1 MEKTFHLLAGHFI
14 DGTGCSI
21 KKQVLLSV
29 RDGSILSL
37 EELRPGDI
45 EGLGKIPFLD
55 FSDCTVLPGLVDAH
69 VHLTMSGTVD
79 PRLREHQLDF
89 SYEEAEQAISKHLF
103 QHLSH
108 GVVAVRDGGDAS
120 GYSLR
125 YKLAGTS
132 PSPAPVR
139 YRVAGKAW
147 HAPGRYGRLIG
158 RSPEK
163 GRTLAESI
171 TQEPVGPDHIK
182 IVNSGLNSLKQ
193 FGKMTPPQFGSA
205 ELKAAIAAGLRRG
218 WKTMVHAN
226 GDLPVA
232 QALDAGC
239 HSIEHGFFMGRSNLE
254 RIRDLRVYWTP
265 TACTMKAYWE
275 QLPSDGV
282 EVDISRRNLDHQM
295 EQISYALRI
304 GAPLTVGTDSGG
316 LGLHHGASII
326 EELKLFV
333 SAGFSLEGAIQCASS
348 NGAQLLGL
356 DKTLGTLRPG
366 LGATFLVVKG
376 APSSLLTTLQH
387 PVGVYV
393 DGVPSVENLPDPCD
407 CTV

>member
-21 KKQVLLSV
+21 KKKVLLSV

-37 EELRPGDI
+37 KEVRPGDM
-45 EGLGKIPFLD
+45 ERFGEPPFLD

-79 PRLREHQLDF
+79 PGLREHQLDF
-89 SYEEAEQAISKHLF
+89 SYEEAEKAISKHLF

-108 GVVAVRDGGDAS
+108 GVVAVRDGGDAA
-120 GYSLR
+120 GYTLR
-125 YKLAGTS
+125 YKLAGIS
-132 PSPAPVR
+132 PPAPVR

-193 FGKMTPPQFGSA
+193 FGKVTLPQFGIT
-205 ELKAAIAAGLRRG
+205 ELKAAVAAGLRRG

-232 QALDAGC
+232 QALEAGC

-254 RIRDLRVYWTP
+254 RMRDSRVYWTP

-282 EVDISRRNLDHQM
+282 EAEISRRNLDDQL
-295 EQISYALRI
+295 EQIAYAQKV
-304 GAPLTVGTDSGG
+304 GAPLVVGTDSGG

-326 EELKLFV
+326 EELKLFI
-333 SAGFSLEGAIQCASS
+333 SAGFSMEGAIQCASS

-366 LGATFLVVKG
+366 LSATFLVVRG
-376 APSSLLTTLQH
+376 APSDLLTALQH
-387 PVGVYV
+387 PARVYV
-393 DGVPSVENLPDPCD
+393 DGVPFVENLPDR
-407 CTV
+407 